1 MSGIDRSLVVELAVI
16 LVAIGI
22 GSFVKGVTG
31 SGLPQIAIPV
41 MAVFLG
47 VERAVVLMAIPGV
60 VTNTWLLWRYR
71 GELRAT
77 RDLPILLATG
87 TVGAIAGT
95 YGLDVLDP
103 AILALVLATMIV
115 VYIVMVTSSLEV
127 HLKPEHSRLT
137 SGPVG
142 LVAGVLQGATG
153 ISGPLLTAYIHAYR
167 LPKAVYVV
175 SLVTLFQVY
184 AVVQVITLWQ
194 VGLYTGGRLAESLLS
209 LVPMMLILPLGA
221 RYANRISQQAFDR
234 WILALLAGTA
244 AKLVWD
250 GVTGL
255 W

>member
-1 MSGIDRSLVVELAVI
+1 MSGIDRTLVLEFTVI
-16 LVAIGI
+16 LVAIGV

-60 VTNTWLLWRYR
+60 VTNSWLLWRYR
-71 GELRAT
+71 GQLRAT
-77 RDLPILLATG
+77 RDLPILIATG

-95 YGLDVLDP
+95 YGLDVFDP
-103 AILALVLATMIV
+103 AILALILAAITV
-115 VYIVMVTSSLEV
+115 VYIAMVTSSLEV

-142 LVAGVLQGATG
+142 LAAGALQGATG
-153 ISGPLLTAYIHAYR
+153 ISGPLLIAYIHAYR

-175 SLVTLFQVY
+175 SLATLFQVY
-184 AVVQVITLWQ
+184 AVVQVMMLWQ
-194 VGLYTGGRLAESLLS
+194 VGLYTGGRLVESLLS
-209 LVPMMLILPLGA
+209 LLPMMLILPLGA
-221 RYANRISQQAFDR
+221 RYASRISQQAFDR
-234 WILALLAGTA
+234 WVLALLAATA
-244 AKLVWD
+244 GKLLWD